1 MTTMGYVKLE
11 NKEVNEDKN
20 KNPPDSKHIIIVLLW
35 FLKIFLLCMLHLV
48 ETIWYEFLDTVNIQT
63 FMEGDVESV
72 A

>member
-1 MTTMGYVKLE
+1 
-11 NKEVNEDKN
+11 
-20 KNPPDSKHIIIVLLW
+20 
-35 FLKIFLLCMLHLV
+35 MLHLV